1 MYRVHYFFA
10 FFLIIASNVVA
21 QKINADYILNIREVE
36 DAIVIEGDRLNTD

>member
-10 FFLIIASNVVA
+10 LFLIIASNVVA